1 MSWTDAL
8 LIYGL
13 TLIGC
18 IAGGVSIGA
27 SMGFV
32 GMMGITLASGMMLWP
47 TFGDVV
53 WNTTTNFNLVSIPL
67 FVLMGELILQSGL
80 ATRF

>member
-1 MSWTDAL
+1 MGWTEAL

-18 IAGGVSIGA
+18 IIGGVSIGA

-32 GMMGITLASGMMLWP
+32 GMLGVTLASGMMLWP
-47 TFGDVV
+47 TLDRKSVV
-53 WNTTTNFNLVSIPL
+53 
-67 FVLMGELILQSGL
+67 
-80 ATRF
+80 